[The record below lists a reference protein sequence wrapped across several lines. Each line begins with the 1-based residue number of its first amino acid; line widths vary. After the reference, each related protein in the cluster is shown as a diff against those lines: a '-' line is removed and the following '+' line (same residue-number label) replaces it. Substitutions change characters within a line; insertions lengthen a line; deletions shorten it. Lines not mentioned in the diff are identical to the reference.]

1 MDRYNNQQDF
11 DFLDMIEIMAFII
24 QVLDYEATMK
34 QATNDDVIRELHRQ
48 NTAYLERI
56 EKQLDRVE
64 RLLVNT

>member
-34 QATNDDVIRELHRQ
+34 QATNDDVIEELHRQ

-64 RLLVNT
+64 RLLMNT

>member
-24 QVLDYEATMK
+24 QVLDYEVTMK

>member
-24 QVLDYEATMK
+24 QVLDYEVTMK
-34 QATNDDVIRELHRQ
+34 QATNDDVIRELHLQ
-48 NTAYLERI
+48 NTAYLEQI

>member
-34 QATNDDVIRELHRQ
+34 QATNDDVIRELHLQ
-48 NTAYLERI
+48 NTAYLEQI

>member
-24 QVLDYEATMK
+24 QVLDYEVTMK

-64 RLLVNT
+64 RLLMNT